1 VGELREDLSALS
13 KIPAFADRANGEAP
27 GTISSTFG
35 ADVLRTFLSNEL
47 LRQEAERRGIEVSQ
61 AELDEASATIAERW
75 ETSRESKFADLPD
88 HLQGELVDAMVLSE
102 KLEPVLGD
110 LTDDDM
116 QKAYDEN
123 LKSFTEVCVSHIL
136 VPTRV
141 EAEAVKA
148 ELDKG
153 RAFADVAKE
162 KGTDGTKDVG
172 GQLRTAEGECLRQSG
187 STASKEEAANSFEEG
202 YDPDFVKATLAATPG
217 EPTDPVET
225 QFGFHIILLEKPLTP
240 LPMDEV
246 TDEIRTAALGGLSAI
261 DVFLTDAAEASDVYV
276 DPRYGTFSGGILAPP
291 GATTS
296 TTTGS

>member
-1 VGELREDLSALS
+1 VNGHDAVSVGELREDLSALS
-13 KIPAFADRANGEAP
+13 KIPAVADRANGEAP

-123 LKSFTEVCVSHIL
+123 IKSFTEVCVSHIL

-162 KGTDGTKDVG
+162 KGTDGN
-172 GQLRTAEGECLRQSG
+172 EGRV
-187 STASKEEAANSFEEG
+187 ASC
-202 YDPDFVKATLAATPG
+202 
-217 EPTDPVET
+217 
-225 QFGFHIILLEKPLTP
+225 
-240 LPMDEV
+240 
-246 TDEIRTAALGGLSAI
+246 
-261 DVFLTDAAEASDVYV
+261 
-276 DPRYGTFSGGILAPP
+276 APP
-291 GATTS
+291 RVSACASRARRPASRRPPTPS
-296 TTTGS
+296 RRLRP